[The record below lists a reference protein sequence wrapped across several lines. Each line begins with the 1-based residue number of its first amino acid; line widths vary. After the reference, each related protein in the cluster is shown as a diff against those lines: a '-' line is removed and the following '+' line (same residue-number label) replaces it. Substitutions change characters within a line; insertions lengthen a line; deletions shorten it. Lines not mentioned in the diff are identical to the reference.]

1 MEDDFVAVKA
11 HDFNRDQQNS
21 TSRPQQVQHQSLG
34 IDKFLQISISPK
46 IWFGTMWSRASHKL
60 LGHSK
65 GHSLLPP
72 ARTSK
77 DLAVAPGSAN
87 VIESKG

>member
-1 MEDDFVAVKA
+1 MEDDFVADKGNG
-11 HDFNRDQQNS
+11 FNRNQQIP
-21 TSRPQQVQHQSLG
+21 TSRLQKVQQQLLG
-34 IDKFLQISISPK
+34 IKRILQISISPK